1 MRRAIEL
8 ASARRETLG
17 RNPATPS
24 TGTHPIR
31 AETLQERQFMRIAL
45 LSLIAAFLPITACA
59 ADAPTPKTSHP
70 MKIGIVGTGEI
81 GSALARHWGAAGHQ
95 LLISSRH
102 PEELWALARE
112 IGPNVK
118 VGTPREAA
126 AFGEVVM
133 LAVPYGA
140 TPQVGRDLAAE
151 LKGKIVLDAGNPY
164 PSRDGDMA
172 VRDRK
177 RGTGVASAEYLPGT
191 RLVRAFNAINSGP
204 LGRDAFHKPERLGI
218 PLAGN
223 DPEAMKVAAQL
234 VSDAGFDPVPVG
246 DLSRAREFDYG
257 TPVYV
262 RGMTAAELKKALGIP

>member
-1 MRRAIEL
+1 MKPLVLALL
-8 ASARRETLG
+8 AS
-17 RNPATPS
+17 
-24 TGTHPIR
+24 
-31 AETLQERQFMRIAL
+31 L
-45 LSLIAAFLPITACA
+45 LPLAACA
-59 ADAPTPKTSHP
+59 ADTAAPKTAHP
-70 MKIGIVGTGEI
+70 LKIGIIGAGEI
-81 GSALARHWGAAGHQ
+81 GGALARHWGAAGHE
-95 LLISSRH
+95 LMISSRH
-102 PEELWALARE
+102 PEELKALAQE

-126 AFGEVVM
+126 AFGDVIM

-140 TPQVGRDLAAE
+140 TPQVGRDLAKE
-151 LKGKIVLDAGNPY
+151 LEGKIVIDAGNPY
-164 PSRDGDMA
+164 PSRDGEMA
-172 VRDRK
+172 VRDRQ

-204 LGRDAFHKPERLGI
+204 LLRDGFRKPERLGI
-218 PLAGN
+218 PLAAD

-262 RGMTAAELKKALGIP
+262 RGMTARELRKALGLDAK

>member
-1 MRRAIEL
+1 MKAVPRILFAAFVIGMAAMF
-8 ASARRETLG
+8 ASAES
-17 RNPATPS
+17 PV
-24 TGTHPIR
+24 
-31 AETLQERQFMRIAL
+31 
-45 LSLIAAFLPITACA
+45 
-59 ADAPTPKTSHP
+59 PKTAHP
-70 MKIGIVGTGEI
+70 MKIGIIGAGEI
-81 GSALARHWGAAGHQ
+81 GSALARHWGAAGHE
-95 LLISSRH
+95 LMISSRH
-102 PEELWALARE
+102 PEELRALAKE

-126 AFGEVVM
+126 AYGEVIM

-140 TPQVGRDLAAE
+140 TPQVGRDYAAE
-151 LKGKIVLDAGNPY
+151 MKGKIVLDAGNPY

-172 VRDRK
+172 VRDRQ

-204 LGRDAFHKPERLGI
+204 LLRDGFRKPERLGI
-218 PLAGN
+218 PLAAN
-223 DPEAMKVAAQL
+223 DAEAMRVASQL

-262 RGMTAAELKKALGIP
+262 RGMTAGELRKALKLP

>member
-1 MRRAIEL
+1 MKSLALALL
-8 ASARRETLG
+8 AS
-17 RNPATPS
+17 
-24 TGTHPIR
+24 
-31 AETLQERQFMRIAL
+31 L
-45 LSLIAAFLPITACA
+45 LSLAASA
-59 ADAPTPKTSHP
+59 AEAPVPKTAHP
-70 MKIGIVGTGEI
+70 LKIGIIGAGEI
-81 GSALARHWGAAGHQ
+81 GGALARHWNAAGHQ
-95 LLISSRH
+95 LMISSRH
-102 PEELWALARE
+102 PEELQALAKE

-126 AFGEVVM
+126 TFGDVIM
-133 LAVPYGA
+133 LAIPYGA
-140 TPQVGRDLAAE
+140 TPQLGRDLAAE
-151 LKGKIVLDAGNPY
+151 LAGKIVLDAGNPY

-172 VRDRK
+172 VRDRQ

-204 LGRDAFHKPERLGI
+204 LQRDGFRKPERLGI
-218 PLAGN
+218 PLAAS

-262 RGMTAAELKKALGIP
+262 RGMTAAELKRALKLP

>member
-1 MRRAIEL
+1 VR
-8 ASARRETLG
+8 
-17 RNPATPS
+17 
-24 TGTHPIR
+24 
-31 AETLQERQFMRIAL
+31 
-45 LSLIAAFLPITACA
+45 
-59 ADAPTPKTSHP
+59 
-70 MKIGIVGTGEI
+70 
-81 GSALARHWGAAGHQ
+81 
-95 LLISSRH
+95 
-102 PEELWALARE
+102 
-112 IGPNVK
+112 

-140 TPQVGRDLAAE
+140 TPQVGHDYAAE
-151 LKGKIVLDAGNPY
+151 LAGKIVIDAGNPY

-172 VRDRK
+172 VRDRQ

-204 LGRDAFHKPERLGI
+204 LLRDGFRKPERLGI
-218 PLAGN
+218 PLAAS
-223 DPEAMKVAAQL
+223 DPGAMTIAAQL

-262 RGMTAAELKKALGIP
+262 RGYTAAELRRVLKRP